1 MRHLTLGRVRPATW
15 PSGRGVLGRYAA
27 AWAYLAAFVLAE
39 LIDSALPARDQSLL
53 LHWASTNVVNLHHH
67 PVGALVVSAF
77 IAPTF
82 AWAWPALI
90 ALALFGANR
99 VLGNWGTALLC
110 VTGQVAGTLVS
121 EGIVAYRTGHG
132 LLPEAANHIVDVGPS
147 YVVVSA
153 ITVAVLFGS
162 WPARAAAV
170 LDLALLVFVGAIFS
184 GLTDLQVAP
193 VGHVTAIVV
202 SVPLGILLARRARRQ
217 PPPETAG
224 PAESPEPDVRDRRR

>member
-67 PVGALVVSAF
+67 PVGALVVSAD

-82 AWAWPALI
+82 AWA
-90 ALALFGANR
+90 
-99 VLGNWGTALLC
+99 
-110 VTGQVAGTLVS
+110 
-121 EGIVAYRTGHG
+121 
-132 LLPEAANHIVDVGPS
+132 
-147 YVVVSA
+147 
-153 ITVAVLFGS
+153 

-170 LDLALLVFVGAIFS
+170 LDLALLVFVGAIFN
-184 GLTDLQVAP
+184 GLTALQVAP

-217 PPPETAG
+217 PPPATAE
-224 PAESPEPDVRDRRR
+224 PAVPDVRDPRR